1 MKRTA
6 IVCGALAIA
15 SMSFFSPDARAQ
27 QTVRCE
33 SQNGRYQSCGID
45 TRGGVRLSR
54 QLSSQ
59 GCWQNDTWGYD
70 RNRIWVTNGCRAE
83 FTVGSN
89 SGHSSGNNN
98 GAVAGVAIAALLG
111 AAILA
116 NKNKDRD
123 DDRYD
128 QNYNPD
134 YGGGYRPG
142 HGGGYNPIAVI
153 RCESKNNNLTNCAVP
168 RNGPVE
174 VYRQV
179 SGTPCRYGS
188 TWGTQ
193 PGSIWVTNGCRA
205 DFAVY

>member
-1 MKRTA
+1 MNRF
-6 IVCGALAIA
+6 VLLCGLLAAAGFSA
-15 SMSFFSPDARAQ
+15 SEARAQ

-33 SQNGRYQSCGID
+33 SQGGRYQSCGVD

-83 FTVGSN
+83 FTVGEN
-89 SGHSSGNNN
+89 HSSGSNS
-98 GAVAGVAIAALLG
+98 GAVAGVAIAALIG

-116 NKNKDRD
+116 NKDKDRD

-128 QNYNPD
+128 QHYNPG

-142 HGGGYNPIAVI
+142 YGGGYNPIAVI
-153 RCESKNNNLTNCAVP
+153 RCESRNNGLTNCAVP

-174 VYRQV
+174 VYRQI
-179 SGTPCRYGS
+179 SGTPCRYGN

-205 DFAVY
+205 EFAVY